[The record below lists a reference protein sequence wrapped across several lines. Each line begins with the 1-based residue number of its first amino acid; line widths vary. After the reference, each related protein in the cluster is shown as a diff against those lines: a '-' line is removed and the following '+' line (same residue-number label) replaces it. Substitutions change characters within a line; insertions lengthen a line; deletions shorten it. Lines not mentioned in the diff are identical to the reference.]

1 MRFSFLLLL
10 FLILIPLSAKSQQ
23 VKVLDRETGFPLQNV
38 TIYNDS
44 RDLVVYT
51 NKNGLADLS
60 AFKESDIISF
70 NHLSCIEFEILKKEL
85 GIINFV
91 VKLTNRA
98 EQLDEVILSASRG
111 KEMRSRIAE
120 TVAVSSREEI
130 IKLAPQTSA
139 DLLASLPGIKVQ
151 KTQLGGGSPVIRGM
165 EANRVLL
172 VVDGVRMNNAIY
184 RTGHLQNSITVSP
197 TVLERT
203 EIIYGPSSVIYGSD
217 ALGGVVNY
225 FTKIPET
232 NKENTVNASILSR
245 YSSVNNEKT
254 NHFDVELSFRKWAS
268 FTAISYS
275 DFGDLKMGKNRN
287 HGFADWGKVFQYSN
301 NTNSFYNPVGLENSN
316 PNLQKNSGYN
326 QLDLLQKFY
335 VPIDKK
341 TDIVFNIQ
349 YSTSSDIPNF
359 DNLAEVSNGKLRY
372 AEAYYGPQNR
382 FLAST
387 DLHFNPNYKW
397 LEKGSFIVAFQ
408 HIEESRIER
417 RMNSFDRFYRN
428 ENVDVYSFNG
438 DFFVPLNN
446 AKNRNLSYGF
456 EFTHNDVNSNA
467 IGKTIAVNGN
477 EITGFANEFVIQSR
491 YPDGGS
497 QYSSA
502 ALYTNYRQ
510 DLNSKSTLNTGIR
523 FTATF
528 LNALWV
534 DDTFI
539 TLPDMDIYTDN
550 KAVSATA
557 GYVYKPSAKWQIN
570 TLVSSGFR
578 SPNIDD
584 IGKIRFKSGQV
595 TMPNIY
601 LKPEYVYNSEVG
613 IIRYFNNKKFVVNV
627 NAYYTL
633 LHNYIARGAF
643 EMNGQNTMVY
653 DGETAT
659 TQANINNKNAYVT
672 GGTFSF
678 QGTIA
683 NHFKTNGS
691 ITYTKG
697 RSYDKKL
704 PLSSIPP
711 LFGNLEVSYSHNK
724 FQTGLNY
731 KFNAAKKLSEYNLE
745 EGIDNIEQTP
755 FVVETGNFYGT
766 PKWSTLNLNTNY
778 KFTDKVSLSFKIDN
792 IFDIHYKEFASSIS
806 SPGRNYVGSL
816 LLKI

>member
-1 MRFSFLLLL
+1 MRFFALLLL
-10 FLILIPLSAKSQQ
+10 FLITLSAKSQE
-23 VKVLDRETGFPLQNV
+23 VKVLDRETGFPIQNV
-38 TIYNDS
+38 TIYNDDK
-44 RDLVVYT
+44 DLVVYS
-51 NKNGLADLS
+51 NKHGIADLS
-60 AFKESDIISF
+60 AFKDTDVISF

-85 GIINFV
+85 GIINFI
-91 VKLTNRA
+91 VKLTNSS
-98 EQLDEVILSASRG
+98 ELLDEVVLSASRG
-111 KEMRSRIAE
+111 KETRSRIAE
-120 TVAVSSREEI
+120 SISITSREEI
-130 IKLAPQTSA
+130 KEMAPQTSA
-139 DLLASLPGIKVQ
+139 DLLANLPGIKVQ
-151 KTQLGGGSPVIRGM
+151 KTQMGGGSPVIRGM
-165 EANRVLL
+165 EANRILL

-217 ALGGVVNY
+217 ALGGVINY
-225 FTKIPET
+225 FTKTPEK
-232 NKENTVNASILSR
+232 NKEKAVNTSILSR
-245 YSSVNNEKT
+245 YSSVNDEKMM
-254 NHFDVELSFRKWAS
+254 HVDLELGFSKWAS
-268 FTAISYS
+268 FTAVSYS

-287 HGFADWGKVFQYSN
+287 HGFDDWGKVFQYSN
-301 NTNSFYNPVGLENSN
+301 NTNTFYNAVGLPNSN
-316 PNLQKNSGYN
+316 PNLQKNTGYN

-335 VPIDKK
+335 VPLNKN
-341 TDIVFNIQ
+341 TDISFNFQ

-387 DLHFNPNYKW
+387 NLHINPDYSW
-397 LEKGSFIVAFQ
+397 LEKGSLIFAFQ
-408 HIEESRIER
+408 QIEESRIER
-417 RMNSFDRFYRN
+417 RMNSLDRYYRY
-428 ENVDVYSFNG
+428 ENVDVFSLNG
-438 DFFVPLNN
+438 DFTVPLNK

-456 EFTHNDVNSNA
+456 EFTHNDVSSNA
-467 IGKTIAVNGN
+467 IGRKIAVNGN
-477 EITGFANEFVIQSR
+477 EITGFTNDFVIQSR

-510 DLNSKSTLNTGIR
+510 DLSSKSTLNTGIR
-523 FTATF
+523 LTSTF
-528 LNALWV
+528 LKAIWV

-539 TLPDMDIYTDN
+539 TLPDMDVYTDN

-557 GYVYKPSAKWQIN
+557 GYVYKPSANWQIN

-584 IGKIRFKSGQV
+584 IGKIRYKNGQV
-595 TMPNIY
+595 TVPNIY
-601 LKPEYVYNSEVG
+601 LKPEYVYNSELG
-613 IIRYFNNKKFVVNV
+613 ILRYFNEKKFLVSANV
-627 NAYYTL
+627 YYML
-633 LHNYIARGAF
+633 LHNYIARGDF
-643 EMNGQNTMVY
+643 EMNGQNTLVY

-659 TQANINNKNAYVT
+659 TMANINNKNAYIT

-711 LFGNLEVSYSHNK
+711 LFGNLEVSYNFTK

-731 KFNAAKKLSEYNLE
+731 RFNAAKKLNDYNLE

-755 FVVETGNFYGT
+755 FVAETGKYYGT
-766 PKWSTLNLNTNY
+766 PKWSTLNLNMNY
-778 KFTDKVSLSFKIDN
+778 QFSDKVSISFRIDN
-792 IFDIHYKEFASSIS
+792 IFDVHYKEFASSIS
-806 SPGRNYVGSL
+806 SPGRNYVGSVM
-816 LLKI
+816 LKL

>member
-1 MRFSFLLLL
+1 MRFSILILL
-10 FLILIPLSAKSQQ
+10 FLITLTTKSQE
-23 VKVLDRETGFPLQNV
+23 VKVLDRESNFPIQNV
-38 TIYNDS
+38 TIYNDKK
-44 RDLVVYT
+44 DLVVYT
-51 NKNGLADLS
+51 DENGNANLS
-60 AFKESDIISF
+60 AFKDTDVISF
-70 NHLSCIEFEILKKEL
+70 NHLAFIEFEILKKEL

-91 VKLTNRA
+91 VKLTNRS
-98 EQLDEVILSASRG
+98 ELLDEVVLSASRG
-111 KEMRSRIAE
+111 KETRSRIAE
-120 TVAVSSREEI
+120 TITTATREEI
-130 IKLAPQTSA
+130 EKLAPQTSA
-139 DLLASLPGIKVQ
+139 DLLANLPGIKVQ
-151 KTQLGGGSPVIRGM
+151 KTQMGGGSPVIRGM

-184 RTGHLQNSITVSP
+184 RTGHLQSSITVSP
-197 TVLERT
+197 TILERT

-217 ALGGVVNY
+217 ALGGVINY
-225 FTKIPET
+225 FTKTPEI
-232 NKENTVNASILSR
+232 NKKNTVNTSILSR
-245 YSSVNNEKT
+245 YSSVNDEKMM
-254 NHFDVELSFRKWAS
+254 HLDLELGFSKWAS
-268 FTAISYS
+268 FTAVSYS

-287 HGFADWGKVFQYSN
+287 HGFDDWGKVFQYSN
-301 NTNSFYNPVGLENSN
+301 NTDVFYNPVGVPNPN
-316 PNLQKNSGYN
+316 PNLQKNTGYN

-335 VPIDKK
+335 VPLNKK
-341 TDIVFNIQ
+341 TDISFNFQ

-359 DNLAEVSNGKLRY
+359 DNLAEVPNGKLKY
-372 AEAYYGPQNR
+372 AEAYYGLQNR
-382 FLAST
+382 FLASSN
-387 DLHFNPNYKW
+387 LHINPDYSW
-397 LEKGSFIVAFQ
+397 LEKGSLVFAFQ
-408 HIEESRIER
+408 QIEESRIER
-417 RMNSFDRFYRN
+417 KMNSLDRFYRY
-428 ENVDVYSFNG
+428 ENVDVFSLNG
-438 DFFVPLNN
+438 DFTVPLNE

-456 EFTHNDVNSNA
+456 EFTHNDVSSDA
-467 IGKTIAVNGN
+467 IGREIVVNGN
-477 EITGFANEFVIQSR
+477 KITGFTNDFVIQSR

-523 FTATF
+523 FTSTF
-528 LNALWV
+528 LKALWV

-557 GYVYKPSAKWQIN
+557 GYIYKPTVNWQIN

-584 IGKIRFKSGQV
+584 IGKIRYKNGKV
-595 TMPNIY
+595 TVPNIY
-601 LKPEYVYNSEVG
+601 LKPEYVYNAELG
-613 IIRYFNNKKFVVNV
+613 ILRYFNEKKFLVSANV
-627 NAYYTL
+627 YYML
-633 LHNYIARGAF
+633 LHNYIARGIF
-643 EMNGQNTMVY
+643 EMNGQKTLGY

-659 TQANINNKNAYVT
+659 TMANINNKNAYIT
-672 GGTFSF
+672 GGTLSF

-697 RSYDKKL
+697 KSYDKKL

-711 LFGNLEVSYSHNK
+711 LFGNLEVIYNFNK

-731 KFNAAKKLSEYNLE
+731 RFNAAKKLSEYNLE

-755 FVVETGNFYGT
+755 IIAETGDYYGT

-778 KFTDKVSLSFKIDN
+778 QFSDKVSMSFRIDN

-806 SPGRNYVGSL
+806 SPGRNYVGSM
-816 LLKI
+816 LLKL